1 MCSYV
6 SVEDRVSSGHSIRK
20 LRVPVDSIFGE
31 LDGVLT
37 ARHTE
42 RGRPSIPPQRL
53 PRAAPPQLLYSV
65 RGERLLME
73 RLNYNTLSRW
83 FGGLNVDDPVR
94 DHSTFSF
101 NRKRLRDQVIA
112 QQFFAHT
119 VLRARTLAPVSD
131 EYFSADSPLPKAW
144 ASRKSSA
151 RRMAAATTVTTAT
164 ARAPQRH
171 PRLHH
176 RPERAA
182 EPQGQG
188 EGREAELSGQCP
200 DGKSATA
207 CWRPWTYAMPVAPAS
222 ATARW
227 IC

>member
-1 MCSYV
+1 MGSYV
-6 SVEDRVSSGHSIRK
+6 SVQDRVPSGHSIRK

-65 RGERLLME
+65 CGERLLME

-101 NRKRLRDQVIA
+101 NRERLRDQAIA
-112 QQFFAHT
+112 Q
-119 VLRARTLAPVSD
+119 
-131 EYFSADSPLPKAW
+131 
-144 ASRKSSA
+144 
-151 RRMAAATTVTTAT
+151 
-164 ARAPQRH
+164 
-171 PRLHH
+171 
-176 RPERAA
+176 
-182 EPQGQG
+182 
-188 EGREAELSGQCP
+188 
-200 DGKSATA
+200 
-207 CWRPWTYAMPVAPAS
+207 
-222 ATARW
+222 
-227 IC
+227 